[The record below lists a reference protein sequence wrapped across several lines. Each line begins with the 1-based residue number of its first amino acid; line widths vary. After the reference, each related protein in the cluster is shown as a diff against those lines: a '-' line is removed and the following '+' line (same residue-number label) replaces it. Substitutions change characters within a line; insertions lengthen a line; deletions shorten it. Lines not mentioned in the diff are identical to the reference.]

1 MEENTTAKDWLPL
14 AWRVDAALGVASVL
28 CFVAAWLDLLTGTL
42 RGAALLF
49 GLLGTM
55 IVVFSLV
62 GYGAWKLSGVLV
74 VAVEQARHDRP
85 VAAPRRVAFAA
96 ETNASSIPAGYTF
109 RSTPKAPTNFNSA
122 RINKIRMEA
131 ARVATN

>member
-1 MEENTTAKDWLPL
+1 MEENKVERNWLPL
-14 AWRVDAALGVASVL
+14 AWRVDAALFVASIL

-49 GLLGTM
+49 GLVGTM
-55 IVVFSLV
+55 FVVASLI

-74 VAVEQARHDRP
+74 VAVERARADRP
-85 VAAPRRVAFAA
+85 AAAPRRVAFAA
-96 ETNASSIPAGYTF
+96 ETNTTSIPAGYKW
-109 RSTPKAPTNFNSA
+109 RDTPATPNGFNSA

-131 ARVATN
+131 ARGSAN

>member
-1 MEENTTAKDWLPL
+1 MEENTVERQWLPL

-28 CFVAAWLDLLTGTL
+28 CFVTAWLDALSGVL

-49 GLLGTM
+49 GFVGTM
-55 IVVFSLV
+55 IVVFTLI
-62 GYGAWKLSGVLV
+62 GYGAWKLSGVIV
-74 VAVEQARHDRP
+74 AAVERARTEQP
-85 VAAPRRVAFAA
+85 AAAPRRVAFAA
-96 ETNASSIPAGYTF
+96 EAETLPAGYTW
-109 RSTPKAPTNFNSA
+109 RDAPAKPQYNSA

>member
-1 MEENTTAKDWLPL
+1 MEEHTTARQWLPL
-14 AWRVDAALGVASVL
+14 AWRVDAALGAASVL
-28 CFVAAWLDLLTGTL
+28 CFAAAWLDLLSGVL

-55 IVVFSLV
+55 IVVFSLI
-62 GYGAWKLSGVLV
+62 GYGAWKLSGVIV
-74 VAVEQARHDRP
+74 AAVERARAEQP
-85 VAAPRRVAFAA
+85 AAAPRRVAFAA
-96 ETNASSIPAGYTF
+96 EAATLPAGYTW
-109 RSTPKAPTNFNSA
+109 RDAPAKPQYNSA

>member
-1 MEENTTAKDWLPL
+1 MEENTTAQDWLPL
-14 AWRVDAALGVASVL
+14 AWRLDAALGVASVL
-28 CFVAAWLDLLTGTL
+28 CFAAASLDLLTGAL

-49 GLLGTM
+49 GLLGTL

-74 VAVEQARHDRP
+74 QAVERARADHP
-85 VAAPRRVAFAA
+85 AAAPRRGAFAA
-96 ETNASSIPAGYTF
+96 EAETSSIPAGYTW
-109 RSTPKAPTNFNSA
+109 RATPASPKQYNNSA

-131 ARVATN
+131 ARAS

>member
-1 MEENTTAKDWLPL
+1 MEENTVERQWLPL
-14 AWRVDAALGVASVL
+14 AWRVEAALAAASIL
-28 CFVAAWLDLLTGTL
+28 CFAAAWLDIITGVL

-55 IVVFSLV
+55 IVVFSVV

-74 VAVEQARHDRP
+74 QAVERARVEQP
-85 VAAPRRVAFAA
+85 AAAPRRVAFAA
-96 ETNASSIPAGYTF
+96 EAETLPAGYTW
-109 RSTPKAPTNFNSA
+109 RDAPAAPMQYNNSA

-131 ARVATN
+131 ARA

>member
-1 MEENTTAKDWLPL
+1 MEENTTVRDWLPL

-49 GLLGTM
+49 GLVGTLA
-55 IVVFSLV
+55 VVFSIV

-74 VAVEQARHDRP
+74 VAVERARAGRP
-85 VAAPRRVAFAA
+85 AAAFRRVAFAT
-96 ETNASSIPAGYTF
+96 ETKATSIPAGYTF
-109 RSTPKAPTNFNSA
+109 RNAPKAPTQFSSA

-131 ARVATN
+131 ARAN

>member
-1 MEENTTAKDWLPL
+1 MEENTTARQWLPL
-14 AWRVDAALGVASVL
+14 AWRVDAALGLASIF
-28 CFVAAWLDLLTGTL
+28 CFAAAWLDIITGAL

-55 IVVFSLV
+55 IAAFTLI
-62 GYGAWKLSGVLV
+62 GYGAWKLSGVIV
-74 VAVEQARHDRP
+74 AAVERARSERP
-85 VAAPRRVAFAA
+85 AAAPRRVAFAA
-96 ETNASSIPAGYTF
+96 EHDAIPAGYTW
-109 RSTPKAPTNFNSA
+109 RETPAVKPHYNSA